1 MARKSVYS
9 YGRKER
15 ASKTL
20 KSIKGLSLSN
30 QRLILGIR
38 PLSKAQKKK
47 GKLL

>member
-1 MARKSVYS
+1 MARKSAYS

-15 ASKTL
+15 ANKTL
-20 KSIKGLSLSN
+20 KSIQGFSLLN
-30 QRLILGIR
+30 QKLILGIR